1 MIEEAELPTGVKSK
15 IKIIPNNFVME
26 SIDYKG
32 HKIKAMPYQL
42 PKSKRWAL
50 ELQILAP
57 NGNDILSKVF
67 SAVNTYETEQQADLH
82 CLNLG
87 KQIIDSYPHFP

>member
-32 HKIKAMPYQL
+32 HKIKAAPHQL
-42 PKSKRWAL
+42 EKSKRWAL
-50 ELQILAP
+50 EFQILSP
-57 NGNDILSKVF
+57 DGNIILAKMF
-67 SAVNTYETEQQADLH
+67 SAVNTYKTEEEATLN

-87 KQIIDSYPHFP
+87 KQIIDS